1 MVSVEVV
8 AINAAAEAEAM
19 GDTVI
24 VATSEMQNGVVN
36 VLNHALLNRV
46 AMMLR
51 IMMSRSLKSTVM
63 TMWMI

>member
-1 MVSVEVV
+1 MVSVAVV

-46 AMMLR
+46 AMMLQ